1 MSTSSKNANQ
11 ATRSANR
18 CPVFGLPQNLTEMN
32 MPTYRD
38 VMKHYTYVRLEHS
51 NKMNSK
57 EQPSVTEVASIVAK
71 KLEAIWQKASIPTV
85 SRTRIVQQVKN
96 YHDKHRNLL
105 KPYRTRKNNVKYKAR
120 IAKFQHEAESLFDIS
135 ACKCK
140 EEAVCNCPKELK
152 VSKNEKAFLVDQRSS
167 RKMIIGNIDRKK
179 TAQLQKR
186 NKRKQLDT
194 IRKSKHAKTEE
205 GDSSIETGCLD
216 LTENDNNISSGEE
229 EEDSNTDEPPS
240 TKASSQIECNQNAQN
255 RMSLPTVA
263 KICDPFSVSD
273 RAGASI
279 ASAVLKDYGIV
290 HGKNKNLIIGRSK
303 VKREREKE
311 RRHNQSFQTP
321 SSVQGLYFD
330 GKKDSTLTPQ
340 KSGVGTHFVREEH
353 ITLVAEPG
361 SNYVGHF
368 TPNCGKAKDISE
380 GLLEFCSSHD
390 LDLYSLN
397 VIG

>member
-1 MSTSSKNANQ
+1 MSTFSKNANQ

-32 MPTYRD
+32 LPTYRD

-57 EQPSVTEVASIVAK
+57 EQPSVTEVATIVAK
-71 KLEAIWQKASIPTV
+71 KLEAIWQKAFIPTV
-85 SRTRIVQQVKN
+85 FRTRIVQQVKN

-105 KPYRTRKNNVKYKAR
+105 KPYRTRKNNVNYKVR
-120 IAKFQHEAESLFDIS
+120 IAKFQHEAESLFDIC

-140 EEAVCNCPKELK
+140 EEAVCNCPTELK
-152 VSKNEKAFLVDQRSS
+152 VPKDEKAFLVDQRSS

-205 GDSSIETGCLD
+205 GDASIETGCFD
-216 LTENDNNISSGEE
+216 LTENDNNISSG

-255 RMSLPTVA
+255 RMSLPTLA
-263 KICDPFSVSD
+263 KICDRFSASD

-279 ASAVLKDYGIV
+279 ASAVLKNCGIV
-290 HGKNKNLIIGRSK
+290 HGKNKNLIIDRSK
-303 VKREREKE
+303 VRREREKE

-330 GKKDSTLTPQ
+330 GKKTA
-340 KSGVGTHFVREEH
+340 H
-353 ITLVAEPG
+353 
-361 SNYVGHF
+361 
-368 TPNCGKAKDISE
+368 
-380 GLLEFCSSHD
+380 
-390 LDLYSLN
+390 
-397 VIG
+397 